1 MKSELLKRLLAKGKG
16 AIKAGQSKMEDLGR
30 NARAAMAG
38 GDEVTGQAFRT
49 GRKGHPWGQSPGGAS
64 VNQAGTIDDS
74 LFRGDGPLMG
84 DLSTDVFSMRP
95 MGAMDQ
101 LKRKLAMMTPEQK
114 AALMGAGGG
123 LAAGGLGGYLMGD
136 EG

>member
-16 AIKAGQSKMEDLGR
+16 VLQAGQSKVEDLGR
-30 NARAAMAG
+30 VARTAMAG
-38 GDEVTGQAFRT
+38 GDEVTGQAFKT
-49 GRKGHPWGQSPGGAS
+49 GRKGPWGQSAGGGG
-64 VNQAGTIDDS
+64 VNQAGSIDDTV
-74 LFRGDGPLMG
+74 FRGDGPSMG

-95 MGAMDQ
+95 MSAMDS

>member
-1 MKSELLKRLLAKGKG
+1 MKSELLKRLLKRGKG
-16 AIKAGQSKMEDLGR
+16 VIKAGQGKIDDLGR
-30 NARAAMAG
+30 VARTAMAG

-49 GRKGHPWGQSPGGAS
+49 GRKGPWGQTAGGQPTNT
-64 VNQAGTIDDS
+64 VGTIDDT
-74 LFRGDGPLMG
+74 LFRGDGPTMG
-84 DLSTDVFSMRP
+84 DLSTEVYSMRS

-101 LKRKLAMMTPEQK
+101 LKRKLAMLTPEQK

-123 LAAGGLGGYLMGD
+123 LAAGGLGGYMMGD